1 MTVIG
6 EVLGVLA
13 GVCTAIAFLPQAL
26 QTIRTRNTKGLSLTT
41 YAIYCT
47 GIFLWIVYGAYLESL
62 QMVVF
67 NTICLFAALP
77 ILWIIIKNHKNNH

>member
-6 EVLGVLA
+6 EILGVLA
-13 GVCTAIAFLPQAL
+13 GICTAIAFLPQAL
-26 QTIRTRNTKGLSLTT
+26 QTIRTRNTKGLSLMT
-41 YAIYCT
+41 YAIYCI

-77 ILWIIIKNHKNNH
+77 ILCIIIKNRKDL